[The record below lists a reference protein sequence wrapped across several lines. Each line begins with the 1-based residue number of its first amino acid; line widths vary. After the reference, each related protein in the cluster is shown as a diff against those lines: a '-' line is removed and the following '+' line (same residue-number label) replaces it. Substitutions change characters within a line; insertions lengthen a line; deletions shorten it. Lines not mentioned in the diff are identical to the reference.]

1 MRSDAGSTVYFVCD
15 ANHIT
20 GMGHFLRCIS
30 LAMKLQDMKYQ
41 SIFIGDFSANAT
53 AIAADYPI
61 QIVPSDQTVPER
73 LRQLPHRSKVVV
85 DSYQYTCTYLP
96 DIHQYLLIDDFF
108 TQTHYPVRGVINF
121 TYRAT
126 NYNYCEKG
134 ADHQALGLSYY
145 LAHPSLA
152 ATPSDFC
159 PEVSRILVM
168 IGSGDPYQLANKAI
182 AALQCLNS
190 NLHIKVVTS
199 DAGKIQETV
208 ADCLVEPVPMISD
221 VNQYYQWA
229 DFCVT
234 SGGLAKY
241 ECAYLAKPAAV
252 ISLTDAEQQETNE
265 FSADQLCFDLGYHS
279 QITLDSLVKNLT
291 QIISQPQLRLAAHQS
306 CLHAFK
312 NHSAVAITEFVA
324 HCWGACHD

>member
-1 MRSDAGSTVYFVCD
+1 MRSNAEPTVFFVCD

-41 SIFIGDFSANAT
+41 SIFMGDFSANAM
-53 AIAADYPI
+53 AIAGHYPI
-61 QIVPSDQTVPER
+61 RIVPSTQTVPER
-73 LRQLPHRSKVVV
+73 LRQLPLTSKVVV
-85 DSYQYTCTYLP
+85 DSYQYVCADLP
-96 DIHQYLLIDDFF
+96 GIHQYVLIDDFC
-108 TQTHYPVRGVINF
+108 TQTHYPVTGVINF

-152 ATPSDFC
+152 AAPSNFC
-159 PEVSRILVM
+159 PAVSRILVM
-168 IGSGDPYQLANKAI
+168 IGSGDPYQLANKVI
-182 AALQCLNS
+182 AALQCLDRS
-190 NLHIKVVTS
+190 FHIKVVTS
-199 DAGKIQETV
+199 DALKMQEQL
-208 ADCLVEPVPMISD
+208 AECFVEPVSMISD

-229 DFCVT
+229 DFCIT

-252 ISLTDAEQQETNE
+252 MSLTAAEQQETDE
-265 FSADQLCFDLGYHS
+265 FSADLLCFDLGYHS
-279 QITLDSLVKNLT
+279 QITLDGLVKDLM

-306 CLHAFK
+306 CLNAFK
-312 NHSAVAITEFVA
+312 SHSAVAITEFVA
-324 HCWGACHD
+324 RCWGACHD